1 MGVYSIKDLEN
12 FTQIKAHTLRIWEQR
27 YNLLEP
33 ERTDTNI
40 RLYSDKDL
48 KKILNIN
55 LLYSN
60 GLKISK
66 IAKLNENEIYRLANE
81 ILLVPDSEDASNV
94 DRFVNRIIRYDEIGM
109 NDELENLC
117 KDQGLEHVFT
127 NLLIPVLQKVGEL
140 WQVDSITAAHE
151 HFFSNVLRSFIIKHT
166 DKVVPQSSSKGSALL
181 FLKENEYHELGL
193 LFYNYYL
200 RSKGY
205 HTIYLGQSLPNDDLV
220 KIVREFKPDYI
231 FTSLITILNEK
242 EFLEFFDN
250 IATCFALDKLYVG
263 GYQLKIFEHLV
274 PKEVKIIHTVDAI
287 ELD

>member
-109 NDELENLC
+109 NDELESLC
-117 KDQGLEHVFT
+117 NNSGLEHVFT

-151 HFFSNVLRSFIIKHT
+151 HFFSNVLRSFIIRHT
-166 DKVVPQSSSKGSALL
+166 DKAVPQSSSKGSALL

-242 EFLEFFDN
+242 EFLEFFEN
-250 IATCFALDKLYVG
+250 IASCFALDKLYVG
-263 GYQLKIFEHLV
+263 GYQLKIFEQLV
-274 PKEVKIIHTVDAI
+274 PKEVKIIHTVDGI